1 MTEIIVLPA
10 AAISA
15 DMAAIQSELAEMRR
29 LLERVLSDPKQSP
42 WMTAKEVC
50 QYRRF
55 GETTLRAKVKAGE
68 ITKHITPDG
77 VRYKREEVEAVGRI
91 V

>member
-10 AAISA
+10 ASISA
-15 DMAAIQSELAEMRR
+15 DMAAIQSELAEVRK
-29 LLERVLSDPKQSP
+29 LLETMLSAPKQSP
-42 WMTAKEVC
+42 WMTAREVC
-50 QYRRF
+50 EYRRF
-55 GETTLRAKVKAGE
+55 SETTLRAKVKAGE

-77 VRYKREEVEAVGRI
+77 VRYRRDEVEAVKRI